1 MAPEI
6 KAIVF
11 KTPLLKATKLFFE
24 NIGFQIKETSLMHFV
39 IYSKNLR
46 LVFLKS
52 ERDFEIELYT
62 NEKESSEKCLSE
74 KCDEHSFETSE
85 DPNGIKM
92 VRIFNHQKKK
102 ITQSKN

>member
-1 MAPEI
+1 MASEI

-62 NEKESSEKCLSE
+62 NEKESSEKCLTE
-74 KCDEHSFETSE
+74 KCNEHSFETSE
-85 DPNGIKM
+85 DPNKIK
-92 VRIFNHQKKK
+92 VITIVNNQKNNKL
-102 ITQSKN
+102 

>member
-1 MAPEI
+1 MASEI

-24 NIGFQIKETSLMHFV
+24 NMLGFQIKETSLMHFV

-52 ERDFEIELYT
+52 ERDFEIELYI
-62 NEKESSEKCLSE
+62 NEKDKSEKCLSE
-74 KCDEHSFETSE
+74 KCDEHSFETSV

-92 VRIFNHQKKK
+92 IRIVNHPKKK
-102 ITQSKN
+102 LKNN